1 MMESTSKAASEDRH
15 SMHALESPVNKK
27 PRWQGSLLLRQAP
40 GVWDAS
46 ERARSCERCSLC
58 FSPEARS
65 VPLSLPVSQEDT
77 VLAEMPCQGV
87 RSPLC
92 CTCC

>member
-15 SMHALESPVNKK
+15 SMRALESPVNKK

-40 GVWDAS
+40 GVRDAS
-46 ERARSCERCSLC
+46 ERARSVRGAVCASALRPEMSRSPSLC
-58 FSPEARS
+58 SR
-65 VPLSLPVSQEDT
+65 EDT
-77 VLAEMPCQGV
+77 ALAETPCQGV
-87 RSPLC
+87 RSPVC

>member
-1 MMESTSKAASEDRH
+1 MMESTSRAASEDRH

-27 PRWQGSLLLRQAP
+27 PRWQGSLLLWQAP
-40 GVWDAS
+40 GVW

-58 FSPEARS
+58 FSPEARN
-65 VPLSLPVSQEDT
+65 VPVLLPVSQEDT
-77 VLAEMPCQGV
+77 LLAETPYQGV